1 MKLVNIGLGNMVNAE
16 KITAVV
22 SPDSAPIKRLVQDG
36 KETGNV
42 VDATHGRKTKSVII
56 TDNGLIILSYLQT
69 DTVSS
74 RVNGAN
80 LREE

>member
-36 KETGNV
+36 KEAGSV